1 MTLRAFQILATES
14 GKRPLYSFS
23 VPCAPGPG
31 SHETAV
37 RFCCNPLTDPEVQN
51 G

>member
-14 GKRPLYSFS
+14 GKRTLYSLS

-37 RFCCNPLTDPEVQN
+37 RFCSNSLIDPEVQN